1 MNPIASLPRREA
13 EELLLLQRRVAYLS
27 AKNDHSDSAYTAI
40 LNLRDVGSFH
50 EFIDQ
55 LSKLK
60 S

>member
-1 MNPIASLPRREA
+1 MNPIASLSRREA

-27 AKNDHSDSAYTAI
+27 AKNDPSDSAYTTI

-50 EFIDQ
+50 DFIEQ
-55 LSKLK
+55 LSKIK